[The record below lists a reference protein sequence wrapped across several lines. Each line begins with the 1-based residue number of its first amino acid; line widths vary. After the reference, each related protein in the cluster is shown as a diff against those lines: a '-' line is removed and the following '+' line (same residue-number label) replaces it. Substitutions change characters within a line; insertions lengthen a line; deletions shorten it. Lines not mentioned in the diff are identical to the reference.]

1 MPVQLTPEGF
11 LFLSA
16 PAGSLQ
22 KGELFL
28 FWFFNVL
35 LLIGLDILL
44 KGLAMI
50 ATLVLEDGTVIE
62 GQAFGA
68 ESDAVFELVFNTSM
82 TGYQEILTD
91 PSYRGQ
97 GVLFTVSHIG
107 NVGINLEDDE
117 SAKPQVSAAVIRS
130 LSPVV
135 SNWRSALSLPEWL
148 RQHDVPGISGVDT
161 RWLTRK
167 LRDGGTQKAA
177 LSTKG
182 TSANELLKLVRDW
195 EGLDGRDMVKEVTCE
210 EIYDWKD
217 DAGSKWIERHGHSI
231 FDHRMSNNEYR
242 IVAFDFG
249 IKENILRHLSSY
261 GANVTVVPAD
271 TTAEEVLALKP
282 DGVFLSNGPGDPA
295 GLPYAVA
302 AVSGLIESGM
312 PIFGICLGHQLIGRA
327 LGADTHKLKFG
338 HHGGNHPVQYLP
350 NGEVL
355 ITAQNHNY
363 CVTESDLNKDEV
375 EITYRSLN
383 DDSVEGL
390 RMKNRPVFSV
400 QFHPEAA
407 PGPHDAHDIFDKF
420 FKLIGGRMQFKFQS
434 SIGGLETPFASVPSD
449 SINGGSL

>member
-1 MPVQLTPEGF
+1 M
-11 LFLSA
+11 
-16 PAGSLQ
+16 
-22 KGELFL
+22 K
-28 FWFFNVL
+28 
-35 LLIGLDILL
+35 
-44 KGLAMI
+44 I

-68 ESDAVFELVFNTSM
+68 EADSVFELVFNTSM

-130 LSPVV
+130 LSPLV
-135 SNWRSALSLPEWL
+135 SNWRSALSLSEWL
-148 RQHDVPGISGVDT
+148 TQHGVPGISGVDT

-182 TSANELLKLVRDW
+182 TSPEALLKMAREW
-195 EGLDGRDMVKEVTCE
+195 PGLDGRDMVKEVSCE
-210 EIYDWKD
+210 ETYHWTD
-217 DAGSKWIERHGHSI
+217 DAGSKWVEQKANGHKKL
-231 FDHRMSNNEYR
+231 N
-242 IVAFDFG
+242 IVAYDFG

-271 TTAEEVLALKP
+271 TTAEDTLALKP

-295 GLPYAVA
+295 GLPYAVQ
-302 AVSGLIESGM
+302 AVSGLIASGT
-312 PIFGICLGHQLIGRA
+312 PIFGICLGHQIIGRA
-327 LGADTHKLKFG
+327 VGANTHKLKFG
-338 HHGGNHPVQYLP
+338 HHGGNHPVQHLP
-350 NGEVL
+350 SGEVL

-363 CVTESDLNKDEV
+363 CVTEGDLNKDEV
-375 EITYRSLN
+375 EITYKSLN
-383 DDSVEGL
+383 DDSLEGL
-390 RMKNRPVFSV
+390 RMKYKPVFSV

-407 PGPHDAHDIFDKF
+407 PGPHDAHDIFGEF
-420 FKLIGGRMQFKFQS
+420 FRMIG
-434 SIGGLETPFASVPSD
+434 D
-449 SINGGSL
+449 NNGK

>member
-1 MPVQLTPEGF
+1 
-11 LFLSA
+11 
-16 PAGSLQ
+16 
-22 KGELFL
+22 
-28 FWFFNVL
+28 
-35 LLIGLDILL
+35 
-44 KGLAMI
+44 MI
-50 ATLVLEDGTVIE
+50 ATLVLEDGTVLE
-62 GQAFGA
+62 GKAFGA
-68 ESDAVFELVFNTSM
+68 ETDAVFELVFNTSM

-117 SAKPQVSAAVIRS
+117 FAKPQVSAAVIRS

-135 SNWRSALSLPEWL
+135 SNWRSALSLSDWL
-148 RQHDVPGISGVDT
+148 KQHGVPGISGVDT

-182 TSANELLKLVRDW
+182 TSAEELLKIACEW
-195 EGLDGRDMVKEVTCE
+195 SGLDGRDMVKEVTCE
-210 EIYDWKD
+210 ESYHWDDDDGAKWVKVVNSEQLAVESGKWKV
-217 DAGSKWIERHGHSI
+217 
-231 FDHRMSNNEYR
+231 
-242 IVAFDFG
+242 VAYDFG

-271 TTAEEVLALKP
+271 TTCEEVLALKP

-295 GLPYAVA
+295 GLPYAVE
-302 AVSGLIESGM
+302 AVSGLIESGI

-327 LGADTHKLKFG
+327 LGADTHRLKFG

-350 NGEVL
+350 SGEVL

-363 CVTESDLNKDEV
+363 CVTEGDLNKDEV
-375 EITYRSLN
+375 EITYKSLN
-383 DDSVEGL
+383 DDSLEGL
-390 RMKNRPVFSV
+390 RMKNKPVFSV

-407 PGPHDAHDIFDKF
+407 PGPHDAHDIFGEF
-420 FKLIGGRMQFKFQS
+420 FKMMEKVV
-434 SIGGLETPFASVPSD
+434 T
-449 SINGGSL
+449 NG